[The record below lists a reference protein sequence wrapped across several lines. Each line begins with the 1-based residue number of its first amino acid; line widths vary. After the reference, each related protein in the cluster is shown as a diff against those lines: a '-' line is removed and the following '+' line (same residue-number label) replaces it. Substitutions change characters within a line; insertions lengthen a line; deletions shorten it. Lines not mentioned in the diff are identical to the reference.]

1 MASEE
6 QQALNRKLVEENL
19 FKAQGAAPQ
28 QAETDAFQC
37 GKCKERR
44 TMYYQ
49 VSVAESHASRDP
61 SSIAVVAHPLDAN
74 EVC

>member
-6 QQALNRKLVEENL
+6 QQAANRKIIENNL

-28 QAETDAFQC
+28 QAETDAFKC
-37 GKCKERR
+37 GRCKQRR

-49 VSVAESHASRDP
+49 VRSV
-61 SSIAVVAHPLDAN
+61 PL
-74 EVC
+74 VLLIG